1 MRTAVKIIFSAILVV
16 PFVAFISF
24 KITEKRYL
32 KGFLPPAYGTIVLE
46 HETSLVAGI
55 GPGGHDAVLAFFRL
69 SDDVADKIAI
79 GGSSWLQEAETSVQ
93 LRRSKI
99 SGEWLS
105 TPLTNKTFAWADE
118 SNCEPENSD
127 WWTASHSGHSCPGI
141 AAYLRGFGFLDK
153 LEVSKTETVD
163 TILQGE
169 MAYISKRQVG
179 YLIVAP
185 ERRLVVF
192 AHAG

>member
-1 MRTAVKIIFSAILVV
+1 MRITIKIILGTILVLLLA
-16 PFVAFISF
+16 AFGAF
-24 KITEKRYL
+24 KINEVRHL
-32 KGFLPPAYGTIVLE
+32 KGFLPPDYGTIVLE
-46 HETSLVAGI
+46 DETSLVAGF

-79 GGSSWLQEAETSVQ
+79 GGSNWLQEAEKSVQ

-99 SGEWLS
+99 AGKWLN
-105 TPLTNKTFAWADE
+105 TPLTSKTFAWTDKA
-118 SNCEPENSD
+118 NCEPGNSD
-127 WWTASHSGHSCPGI
+127 WWTASHTGHSCPGV
-141 AAYLRGFGFLDK
+141 AAYLRGHGFLEK
-153 LEVSKTETVD
+153 LEVSKTEAVNA
-163 TILQGE
+163 ILQGE
-169 MAYISKRQVG
+169 TAYISKRRVG

>member
-1 MRTAVKIIFSAILVV
+1 MRTSVKIILGAILAV
-16 PFVAFISF
+16 PMVAFVSF
-24 KITEKRYL
+24 KITETGHL

-46 HETSLVAGI
+46 HKTSLVAGI

-69 SDDVADKIAI
+69 SDDVAEKVAI
-79 GGSSWLQEAETSVQ
+79 GGLSWLQDAETSVQ

-105 TPLTNKTFAWADE
+105 TPLVKNTFAWANK

-141 AAYLRGFGFLDK
+141 AVYLRGYGFLDK
-153 LEVSKTETVD
+153 LEVSKTEAVD

-169 MAYISKRQVG
+169 MAYISKRRVG

-185 ERRLVVF
+185 KRRLVIF